1 MAGRL
6 YCTGFRSNANPTA
19 PRDSAPLLRWTP
31 ATDAIDTLTW
41 VRIPVQGMRRS
52 EANPDS
58 MINVRPDPFEWRDVW
73 SVAPNGRV
81 VVVRGDDYH
90 VEWYDGYDGAPP
102 RVDQQGRVWIE
113 RSRTSGT
120 DLVTYDLFDNT
131 GSAVLTVQLA
141 IGARA
146 VGFGAGAVYVTKPV
160 ENGRYE
166 VTKGRWSGR

>member
-1 MAGRL
+1 MTQPSRGR
-6 YCTGFRSNANPTA
+6 ATA
-19 PRDSAPLLRWTP
+19 
-31 ATDAIDTLTW
+31 
-41 VRIPVQGMRRS
+41 
-52 EANPDS
+52 
-58 MINVRPDPFEWRDVW
+58 
-73 SVAPNGRV
+73 
-81 VVVRGDDYH
+81 RGDDYH

-131 GSAVLTVQLA
+131 GNAVLTVPLA
-141 IGARA
+141 NGART

-166 VTKGRWSGR
+166 VTKGRGSPI